1 MNICLLA
8 FLLLQSSLLLP
19 PRGSAVN
26 PAAVS
31 QVPAKLQKDYDKL
44 WSRFVSGQ
52 SDAQLMKDIANFMKK
67 QKNFDPVLTID
78 AYIELYKGNDAEAA
92 RKFQQAFA
100 INSKNWIAAYYLAE
114 LAYTHQDY
122 GQANTFYSLL
132 LDLDKSRTDVEPKRE
147 KALLL
152 ATEKLLRSAAQAE
165 ADDRFS
171 DAEQLYRQALNI
183 APKDP
188 ALHSRLADLLAKA
201 GKQAESAAE
210 RKIAEE
216 LTPRRASILRS
227 EAGSKDDDLED
238 LGRWGNDI
246 ERLHE
251 IRDAQNV
258 SREQIAALIVKYF
271 PQVVEHRQN
280 QQIVTD
286 IDSSWAREEIQI
298 AVDAGL
304 MSIFPNHTYEP
315 SAAISRGE
323 FAAPMARLIRL
334 LGLAASANP
343 PISITDMAPT
353 NAQYA
358 DVQLVLGYGLMNIQ
372 DSGVFD
378 VSAELSGREAVR
390 AAAHLLQTF
399 QQAQH

>member
-334 LGLAASANP
+334 LGSRRRWVPESSSN
-343 PISITDMAPT
+343 
-353 NAQYA
+353 
-358 DVQLVLGYGLMNIQ
+358 
-372 DSGVFD
+372 
-378 VSAELSGREAVR
+378 GRATR
-390 AAAHLLQTF
+390 ATATMRRMRR
-399 QQAQH
+399 

>member
-26 PAAVS
+26 PAAIS
-31 QVPAKLQKDYDKL
+31 PVPAKLQKDYDKL
-44 WSRFVSGQ
+44 WARFVSGQ
-52 SDAQLMKDIANFMKK
+52 SDAQLTKDIANFTKK
-67 QKNFDPVLTID
+67 QKNFDPVLTIE
-78 AYIELYKGNDAEAA
+78 AYIELYKGNDAAAA
-92 RKFQQAFA
+92 RKFQQALA

-132 LDLDKSRTDVEPKRE
+132 LDLDKSRTDIEPKRE

-152 ATEKLLRSAAQAE
+152 ATENLLRSASQAE
-165 ADDRFS
+165 ADNNLS
-171 DAEQLYRQALNI
+171 DAELLYRQALNI

-201 GKQAESAAE
+201 GKQDEAAAE
-210 RKIAEE
+210 RKIIEE
-216 LTPRRASILRS
+216 LSPRHTAILRS
-227 EAGSKDDDLED
+227 DAGSKNDDLED

-246 ERLHE
+246 ERFHE
-251 IRDAQNV
+251 IRDAQTV
-258 SREQIAALIVKYF
+258 TREQIAELIVKYF

-286 IDSSWAREEIQI
+286 IDASWARDEIQTV
-298 AVDAGL
+298 VDAEL
-304 MSIFPNHTYEP
+304 MNILPNHTFEP
-315 SAAISRGE
+315 SAGITRGE
-323 FAAPMARLIRL
+323 LASAMARLIRL
-334 LGLAASANP
+334 LGLPANGNP

-358 DVQLVLGYGLMNIQ
+358 DVQLVLGYRLISVQ
-372 DSGVFD
+372 DSGAFD
-378 VSAELSGREAVR
+378 VPTALSGREAIL

-399 QQAQH
+399 

>member
-1 MNICLLA
+1 MALRSARDDRRIE
-8 FLLLQSSLLLP
+8 SSIIL
-19 PRGSAVN
+19 
-26 PAAVS
+26 
-31 QVPAKLQKDYDKL
+31 
-44 WSRFVSGQ
+44 
-52 SDAQLMKDIANFMKK
+52 
-67 QKNFDPVLTID
+67 
-78 AYIELYKGNDAEAA
+78 
-92 RKFQQAFA
+92 A

>member
-1 MNICLLA
+1 MNSFFLVL
-8 FLLLQSSLLLP
+8 LLLQSSLLLP

-31 QVPAKLQKDYDKL
+31 SVPAKLQKDYDKL

-52 SDAQLMKDIANFMKK
+52 SDAQLTKDIANFTKK
-67 QKNFDPVLTID
+67 QKNFDPVLTIE
-78 AYIELYKGNDAEAA
+78 AYIELYRGNDAAAA
-92 RKFQQAFA
+92 RKFQQALS

-122 GQANTFYSLL
+122 GRANTFYSLL
-132 LDLDKSRTDVEPKRE
+132 LDLDQTRTDIEPKRE

-152 ATEKLLRSAAQAE
+152 ATENLLRSAAQAE

-188 ALHSRLADLLAKA
+188 ALHSRLADLLTKA
-201 GKQAESAAE
+201 GKQDEAAAE

-216 LTPRRASILRS
+216 LTPRHSAILRS
-227 EAGSKDDDLED
+227 NADSKNDDLED

-246 ERLHE
+246 ERFHQ
-251 IRDAQNV
+251 IRDARTV
-258 SREQIAALIVKYF
+258 TREQIAALLVKYF

-286 IDSSWAREEIQI
+286 IDASWARDEIQTL
-298 AVDAGL
+298 VDADL
-304 MSIFPNHTYEP
+304 MVILPNHTFEP
-315 SAAISRGE
+315 SAVIIRGE
-323 FAAPMARLIRL
+323 FAAAMARLIGL
-334 LGLAASANP
+334 LGLRANTNP

-358 DVQLVLGYGLMNIQ
+358 DVQLVLGYGLMNVQ
-372 DSGVFD
+372 DSGAFS
-378 VSAELSGREAVR
+378 VSAELSGRDAVG
-390 AAAHLLQTF
+390 AAARLLETF
-399 QQAQH
+399 QQAPH

>member
-1 MNICLLA
+1 MNSVLA
-8 FLLLQSSLLLP
+8 ILLLLQSSLVLP

-31 QVPAKLQKDYDKL
+31 PVPAKLQKDYDKI

-52 SDAQLMKDIANFMKK
+52 SDAQLTKDIANFTKK
-67 QKNFDPVLTID
+67 QKNFDPVLTIE
-78 AYIELYKGNDAEAA
+78 AYIELYKGDDAAAA
-92 RKFQQAFA
+92 RKFQQVLAL
-100 INSKNWIAAYYLAE
+100 NSKNWIAAYYLAE

-122 GQANTFYSLL
+122 GRANAFYSLL
-132 LDLDKSRTDVEPKRE
+132 LDLDKTRTDIEPKRE

-152 ATEKLLRSAAQAE
+152 ATENVLRSAAQAE
-165 ADDRFS
+165 ADNRFS
-171 DAEQLYRQALNI
+171 EAELLYRQALNI

-201 GKQAESAAE
+201 GKPDEAAAE

-216 LTPRRASILRS
+216 LSPRNTAILRS
-227 EAGSKDDDLED
+227 NAGSKNDDLED

-246 ERLHE
+246 ERFHE
-251 IRDAQNV
+251 IRDAQIV
-258 SREQIAALIVKYF
+258 TREQIAELIVKYF

-286 IDSSWAREEIQI
+286 IDASWARDEIQTV
-298 AVDAGL
+298 VDAEL
-304 MSIFPNHTYEP
+304 MNILPNHTFEP
-315 SAAISRGE
+315 SAGMTRGE
-323 FAAPMARLIRL
+323 FASAMARLIRL
-334 LGLAASANP
+334 LGLPASADP

-358 DVQLVLGYGLMNIQ
+358 DAQLVLGYRLMSVQ
-372 DSGVFD
+372 DSGAFD
-378 VSAELSGREAVR
+378 GSTQLSGQEAVL
-390 AAAHLLQTF
+390 ATAHLLQTF